1 MILVASLHSDIGD
14 RPARNDADEQLAE
27 MVQTG
32 RLDEMRFRHIDDDN
46 ENSEHEFN
54 SGSESEDDGQG
65 QNQQEDEDAE
75 GESEDGYRYQTANLP
90 TSTLRSNIK
99 PGQQVDSPYTTVP
112 LNMTSLPIK
121 VTPGSQSPLTDLSP
135 ASSIGSHIS
144 AIPYTQHIHPP
155 AQYITYEHQPST
167 KSSYSSLSAASAAAG
182 PRKRNISDSSTSTS
196 SNLRST
202 SGSSTSSYH
211 QPGEKDLKRPA
222 KTSFSRSS
230 RSRVEDILSDHST
243 PSTWIAGHAPNAGF
257 HIGADPRFIPQH
269 PYQTPQQ
276 RDDAQ
281 APPPYE
287 MGPYLMAPD
296 AWNHNMGYGW
306 TSTNTPTP
314 TPTPTSGGTG
324 GFTIPTEYEFT
335 FGIGHGYGEQGHGG
349 AVAQR

>member
-1 MILVASLHSDIGD
+1 MPTFSQSG
-14 RPARNDADEQLAE
+14 ADEQLAE

-32 RLDEMRFRHIDDDN
+32 RLDEMRFRPIDDDN
-46 ENSEHEFN
+46 ENSEHEFK
-54 SGSESEDDGQG
+54 SGSNSEDEG
-65 QNQQEDEDAE
+65 QNQDQQEDDDAE
-75 GESEDGYRYQTANLP
+75 GESEDGYRYQPAQLV
-90 TSTLRSNIK
+90 STMRSGIK

-112 LNMTSLPIK
+112 LNMTSMPIK
-121 VTPGSQSPLTDLSP
+121 VSPESQSPLTDLSP
-135 ASSIGSHIS
+135 VSSIGSHIS
-144 AIPYTQHIHPP
+144 AIPYTQHVHPP

-182 PRKRNISDSSTSTS
+182 LRKRNISDSSTSTS

-202 SGSSTSSYH
+202 SGSSTSSY
-211 QPGEKDLKRPA
+211 QPQAEEKNLKRPA

-243 PSTWIAGHAPNAGF
+243 PSTWIAGHSPNAGF

-276 RDDAQ
+276 RDDIQ

-306 TSTNTPTP
+306 TSTSTSTS

-335 FGIGHGYGEQGHGG
+335 FGNGHGYGDQVHSG

>member
-1 MILVASLHSDIGD
+1 MMVPPLKSCA
-14 RPARNDADEQLAE
+14 NEQLAE

-32 RLDEMRFRHIDDDN
+32 RLDEMRFRPIDDDN
-46 ENSEHEFN
+46 DNSEHEFN
-54 SGSESEDDGQG
+54 SGSDSEDDRQG
-65 QNQQEDEDAE
+65 QDQQEEEDAE
-75 GESEDGYRYQTANLP
+75 GESEDGYRYQPANLP
-90 TSTLRSNIK
+90 TSTMRSGIYSGK
-99 PGQQVDSPYTTVP
+99 EIDSPYTTVP
-112 LNMTSLPIK
+112 LNMTSLPIE

-135 ASSIGSHIS
+135 VSSIGSHIS
-144 AIPYTQHIHPP
+144 AFPYTQHIHPP
-155 AQYITYEHQPST
+155 AQYITYEHQSST

-202 SGSSTSSYH
+202 SGSSTSSY
-211 QPGEKDLKRPA
+211 QPQSEEKNLKRPA

-243 PSTWIAGHAPNAGF
+243 PSTWIPGHAPNAGF

-276 RDDAQ
+276 RDDTQ

-306 TSTNTPTP
+306 TSANTSTPTP
-314 TPTPTSGGTG
+314 IPTSGGTG
-324 GFTIPTEYEFT
+324 GFTIPSEYEFT
-335 FGIGHGYGEQGHGG
+335 FGNGHGYADQSHSG